1 MNNKE
6 KSIKLRPA
14 IKQFLADEIII
25 LAMMVCTMLLSGYED
40 YIVKLCCLAL
50 TGVLSLYLLGRFWF
64 YKSVRWEITRTQ
76 IKITHGVLRRA
87 TNYVEL
93 YRVIDYAEEQTF
105 IQQMMGLKDVYILSS
120 DRTEPALRI
129 FGISSHIDII
139 NEIKPLVKQA
149 RIDNHIYEI
158 ANN

>member
-1 MNNKE
+1 MNNE
-6 KSIKLRPA
+6 RSIRLSPA
-14 IKQFLADEIII
+14 MRQFIADEFLI
-25 LAMMVCTMLLSGYED
+25 LLMMAGAMLLSGYDD
-40 YIVKLCCLAL
+40 YVVKLSCVLL
-50 TGVLSLYLLGRFWF
+50 TGLLFLYLLGRFWL
-64 YKSVRWEITRTQ
+64 YKSIRWEITRTQ
-76 IKITHGVLRRA
+76 IKITRGVLRRA

-93 YRVIDYAEEQTF
+93 YRVVDYAEEQNF
-105 IQQMMGLKDVYILSS
+105 IQQMFGLKDVYILSS

-139 NEIKPLVKQA
+139 SELKPLVKQA

>member
-1 MNNKE
+1 MEKE
-6 KSIKLRPA
+6 KNITLSPA
-14 IKQFLADEIII
+14 MKQFLADESFII
-25 LAMMVCTMLLSGYED
+25 LMMAGAMLLSGYD
-40 YIVKLCCLAL
+40 DTVVKLCCLAL
-50 TGVLSLYLLGRFWF
+50 SGLLFLYLFGRFWF
-64 YKSVRWEITRTQ
+64 YKSVSWVITRTQ

-93 YRVIDYAEEQTF
+93 YRVVDYAEEQTF

-129 FGISSHIDII
+129 FGIPNRLDII
-139 NEIKPLVKQA
+139 SEIKPLVKQA

>member
-1 MNNKE
+1 MNNVKAL
-6 KSIKLRPA
+6 KLSPA
-14 IKQFLADEIII
+14 MKQFLADESIII
-25 LAMMVCTMLLSGYED
+25 LMMGGLFLFSGYD
-40 YIVKLCCLAL
+40 DHVVKLCCLAL
-50 TGVLSLYLLGRFWF
+50 SGLLFLYLLGRFWF
-64 YKSVRWEITRTQ
+64 YRSVSWEITRTQ

-93 YRVIDYAEEQTF
+93 YRVVDYAEEQTF

-129 FGISSHIDII
+129 FGIPNHLDII
-139 NEIKPLVKQA
+139 SEIKPLVKQA